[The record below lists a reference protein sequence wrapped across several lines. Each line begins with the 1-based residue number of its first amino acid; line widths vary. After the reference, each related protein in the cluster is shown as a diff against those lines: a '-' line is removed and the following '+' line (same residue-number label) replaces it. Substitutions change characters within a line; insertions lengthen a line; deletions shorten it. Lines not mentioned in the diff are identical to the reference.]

1 VKLPAGSFFVFSA
14 KKMAFFWR
22 EDLEMYH
29 IKSDHLV
36 CSGESA

>member
-1 VKLPAGSFFVFSA
+1 
-14 KKMAFFWR
+14 MAFFLR

>member
-1 VKLPAGSFFVFSA
+1 
-14 KKMAFFWR
+14 MAFFLR

-29 IKSDHLV
+29 IKNDHLV